1 MIFNRV
7 LNLKNLKQQKG
18 FLSLFAVLTLFISA
32 CNNAPEHAKYIPKD
46 ALIVAEINTKELS
59 KKIAWSMLSSQNLWA
74 KIIGANNKIDST
86 RQSEFIKNMQKAGVD
101 ELNTFYTYLKKPQ
114 DNIQKACFVVL
125 IPLKNANKWEDFIKQ
140 TFNTTHII
148 ERNKRKEAKLSD
160 NIYAGWI
167 NNLLI
172 LVSVQDLANENLE
185 IAYDHQ
191 TDNNYLAKNL
201 DEAFKVNADNSMLS
215 DKRFKKFYLTKC
227 DLGFWVNID
236 DMMNSYG
243 VQNLDKVTGTSVSL
257 SNAMWRNSAFSVTTN
272 FEKGKIAT
280 NILMYSSDALK
291 DINKQYPPDNVDKDL
306 LNKISQKNLDFISAY
321 KMSPMATLQTIDK
334 LGLLGMANSYLKE
347 ADLSVEE
354 VLSAFSGDWVLA
366 INNFNLTQ
374 ETVYFDSSDKESA
387 QINYRNNYDAL
398 FVFKLTN
405 VETFKKIINWTVS
418 YGIFTQTSQQSYT
431 LNTRGL
437 VSNDVPMLI
446 LKDNY
451 AAFSNKKEVA
461 ENALQ
466 RNASNN
472 PTSLLFKENIENNPI
487 AIYYD
492 YHNWVNNNLGLLAID
507 KPDSTMLSASTNL
520 IKNIVF
526 NGGNLSNDAF
536 QYHFNINMMN
546 SETSSIIQ
554 LIDFGKVIKEA
565 QQQTQTAIE

>member
-191 TDNNYLAKNL
+191 TDNNYLA
-201 DEAFKVNADNSMLS
+201 
-215 DKRFKKFYLTKC
+215 
-227 DLGFWVNID
+227 
-236 DMMNSYG
+236 
-243 VQNLDKVTGTSVSL
+243 
-257 SNAMWRNSAFSVTTN
+257 
-272 FEKGKIAT
+272 
-280 NILMYSSDALK
+280 
-291 DINKQYPPDNVDKDL
+291 
-306 LNKISQKNLDFISAY
+306 
-321 KMSPMATLQTIDK
+321 
-334 LGLLGMANSYLKE
+334 
-347 ADLSVEE
+347 
-354 VLSAFSGDWVLA
+354 
-366 INNFNLTQ
+366 
-374 ETVYFDSSDKESA
+374 
-387 QINYRNNYDAL
+387 
-398 FVFKLTN
+398 
-405 VETFKKIINWTVS
+405 
-418 YGIFTQTSQQSYT
+418 
-431 LNTRGL
+431 
-437 VSNDVPMLI
+437 
-446 LKDNY
+446 
-451 AAFSNKKEVA
+451 
-461 ENALQ
+461 
-466 RNASNN
+466 
-472 PTSLLFKENIENNPI
+472 
-487 AIYYD
+487 
-492 YHNWVNNNLGLLAID
+492 
-507 KPDSTMLSASTNL
+507 
-520 IKNIVF
+520 
-526 NGGNLSNDAF
+526 
-536 QYHFNINMMN
+536 
-546 SETSSIIQ
+546 
-554 LIDFGKVIKEA
+554 
-565 QQQTQTAIE
+565 